1 MLKEL
6 RAVKSTP
13 VIIISAKLKVYN
25 RIELFRIGADDYITK
40 PFDIDEAMLRIKGIL
55 TITVTH

>member
-13 VIIISAKLKVYN
+13 VIIISAKLEVYN

-40 PFDIDEAMLRIKGIL
+40 PFDIDEVMLRIKGIL